1 MIDPMPDLPAT
12 YDYAATDCRVV
23 DGDTVEVT
31 LVKATDVG
39 FGVLVTAQLPRTR
52 LRLAGLDA
60 KPLHTPQGDAATQ
73 WLHDQVLAIGGRCN
87 GLRIRTVK
95 NAMGDDKHEKYGRYL
110 VFVYE
115 AGVTPSLNET
125 MVAAGLAVAWD
136 GRGKKPE

>member
-1 MIDPMPDLPAT
+1 MPDAPTT

-110 VFVYE
+110 AFIYE

-136 GRGKKPE
+136 GKGPHPD